1 MDISPLGLM
10 VEKAL
15 WMRCFTVQY
24 RQQPISR
31 TMPGLQQS
39 KGGSADFQTVKLLLN
54 QFCLTMLQAVLHK
67 KILPE
72 GMGNGVA
79 RHAQILHER
88 DRRDR
93 SDKGTKGQNIVKSN
107 KISILD

>member
-67 KILPE
+67 KSNHPKIADFPTTFE
-72 GMGNGVA
+72 
-79 RHAQILHER
+79 LHNFAA
-88 DRRDR
+88 
-93 SDKGTKGQNIVKSN
+93 KKSC
-107 KISILD
+107 SI